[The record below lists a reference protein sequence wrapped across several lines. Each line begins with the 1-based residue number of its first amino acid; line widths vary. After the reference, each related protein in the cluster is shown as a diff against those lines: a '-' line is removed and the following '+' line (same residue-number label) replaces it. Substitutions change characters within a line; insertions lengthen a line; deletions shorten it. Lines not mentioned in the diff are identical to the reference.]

1 MKENKKKNFLKTEI
15 NNFVIFFEFLLLGL
29 TSFGGPVA
37 HIAYFRD
44 NFVLK
49 KKWFDEKT
57 YLDIVSFSN
66 FLPGPSSSQVGM
78 CIGYLKNGILGSFF
92 AWLGFTLPSAV
103 IMILFAF
110 GYSYFDEYISLGF
123 LNGIKAVVI
132 IIVLQAIIGMSRQ
145 HLNDLK
151 KILIATFTAI
161 TLVLFDL
168 YSYQFFLL
176 SLAAVIGLVLFND
189 QQKIKPGKIEI
200 HYSSIIFILVFLI
213 LFISLPILSNFYD
226 IISIEIS
233 DKFFRTGSLVFGGGH
248 IVLPLLKNEILNF
261 NLIDEETFIFGYGLA
276 QAIPGPLF
284 TFSAFLGSS
293 LNIEIGKLASG
304 ILCLLMIFL
313 PSFLLVLGVMPY
325 WSFFRSLNY
334 IRNCLIGVNAC
345 VVGLLIAA
353 FYNPIII
360 SSFNE
365 KNDYILVLLGGVII
379 FFFKL
384 PQWLS
389 VLTLGIFGFILN
401 YFFNF

>member
-1 MKENKKKNFLKTEI
+1 MKENKKINASKKEI
-15 NNFVIFFEFLLLGL
+15 NNFVIFCEFLILGL

-44 NFVLK
+44 NFVIK

-57 YLDIVSFSN
+57 YIDIVSFSN

-78 CIGYLKNGILGSFF
+78 CIGYLKNGIVGSFF

-103 IMILFAF
+103 IMILFAY

-123 LNGIKAVVI
+123 LNGIKAVVV

-145 HLNDLK
+145 YLNDTK
-151 KILIATFTAI
+151 KILIALFSSVI
-161 TLVLFDL
+161 LVLFDL
-168 YSYQFFLL
+168 YSYQFLLL
-176 SLAAVIGLVLFND
+176 SLAAVIGLVVFND
-189 QQKIKPGKIEI
+189 QKKIKPGKIKIE
-200 HYSSIIFILVFLI
+200 YSSIIFILVFLI
-213 LFISLPILSNFYD
+213 LFISLPIISSFYE
-226 IISIEIS
+226 IRLIEIS

-248 IVLPLLKNEILNF
+248 VVLPLLKNEILNF
-261 NLIDEETFIFGYGLA
+261 NLIEEETFIFGYGLA

-313 PSFLLVLGVMPY
+313 PSFLMVLGVMPY
-325 WSFFRSLNY
+325 WTYLRSIKNV
-334 IRNCLIGVNAC
+334 RSGLIGVNAC

-353 FYNPIII
+353 FYNPIFI
-360 SSFNE
+360 STFSESN
-365 KNDYILVLLGGVII
+365 NYILVLLGGIII
-379 FFFKL
+379 FVFKL

-389 VLTLGIFGFILN
+389 VLTIGMFGFILN
-401 YFFNF
+401 YLFN

>member
-1 MKENKKKNFLKTEI
+1 MKENKKKKFLKTEI

-168 YSYQFFLL
+168 YSYQFFVL
-176 SLAAVIGLVLFND
+176 SIAAVIGLVLFND

-200 HYSSIIFILVFLI
+200 NYSSIIFILVFLI

-401 YFFNF
+401 YFF

>member
-1 MKENKKKNFLKTEI
+1 MKENKKINASKKEI
-15 NNFVIFFEFLLLGL
+15 NNFVIFCEFLILGL

-44 NFVLK
+44 NFVIK

-57 YLDIVSFSN
+57 YIDIVSFSN

-78 CIGYLKNGILGSFF
+78 CIGYLKNGIVGSFF

-103 IMILFAF
+103 IMILFAY
-110 GYSYFDEYISLGF
+110 GYSYFDEYISLGL
-123 LNGIKAVVI
+123 LNGIKAVVV

-145 HLNDLK
+145 YLNDTK
-151 KILIATFTAI
+151 KILIALFSSVI
-161 TLVLFDL
+161 LVLFDL
-168 YSYQFFLL
+168 YSYQFLLL
-176 SLAAVIGLVLFND
+176 SLAAVIGLVVFND
-189 QQKIKPGKIEI
+189 QKKIKPGKIKIE
-200 HYSSIIFILVFLI
+200 YSSIIFILVFLI
-213 LFISLPILSNFYD
+213 LFISLPIISSFYE
-226 IISIEIS
+226 IRLIEIS

-248 IVLPLLKNEILNF
+248 VVLPLLKNEILNF
-261 NLIDEETFIFGYGLA
+261 NLIEEETFIFGYGLA

-313 PSFLLVLGVMPY
+313 PSFLMVLGVMPY
-325 WSFFRSLNY
+325 WNYLRSIKNV
-334 IRNCLIGVNAC
+334 RSGLIGVNAC

-353 FYNPIII
+353 FYNPIFI
-360 SSFNE
+360 STFSESN
-365 KNDYILVLLGGVII
+365 NYILVLLGGIII
-379 FFFKL
+379 FVFKL

-389 VLTLGIFGFILN
+389 VLTIGMFGFILN
-401 YFFNF
+401 YLFN

>member
-1 MKENKKKNFLKTEI
+1 MKENKKINSSKKEI
-15 NNFVIFFEFLLLGL
+15 NNFVIFCEFLILGL

-44 NFVLK
+44 NFVIK

-57 YLDIVSFSN
+57 YIDIVSFSN

-78 CIGYLKNGILGSFF
+78 CIGYLKNGIVGSFF

-103 IMILFAF
+103 IMILFAY

-123 LNGIKAVVI
+123 LNGIKAVVV

-145 HLNDLK
+145 YLNDTK
-151 KILIATFTAI
+151 KILIALFSSVI
-161 TLVLFDL
+161 LVLFDL
-168 YSYQFFLL
+168 YSYQFLLL
-176 SLAAVIGLVLFND
+176 SLAAVIGLVVFND
-189 QQKIKPGKIEI
+189 QKKIKPGKIKIE
-200 HYSSIIFILVFLI
+200 YSSIIFILVFLI
-213 LFISLPILSNFYD
+213 LFISLPIISSFYE
-226 IISIEIS
+226 IRLIEIS

-248 IVLPLLKNEILNF
+248 VVLPLLKNEILNF
-261 NLIDEETFIFGYGLA
+261 NLIEEETFIFGYGLA

-313 PSFLLVLGVMPY
+313 PSFLMVLGVMPY
-325 WSFFRSLNY
+325 WTYLRSIKNV
-334 IRNCLIGVNAC
+334 RSGLIGVNAC

-353 FYNPIII
+353 FYNPIFI
-360 SSFNE
+360 STFSESN
-365 KNDYILVLLGGVII
+365 NYILVLLGGIII
-379 FFFKL
+379 FVFKL

-389 VLTLGIFGFILN
+389 VLTIGMFGFILN
-401 YFFNF
+401 YLFN

>member
-1 MKENKKKNFLKTEI
+1 MKENKKINSSKKEI
-15 NNFVIFFEFLLLGL
+15 NNFVIFCEFLLLGL

-44 NFVLK
+44 NFVIK

-57 YLDIVSFSN
+57 YIDIVSFSN

-78 CIGYLKNGILGSFF
+78 CIGYLKNGIVGSFF

-103 IMILFAF
+103 IMILFAY

-123 LNGIKAVVI
+123 LNGIKAVVV

-145 HLNDLK
+145 YLNDTK
-151 KILIATFTAI
+151 KILIALFSSVI
-161 TLVLFDL
+161 LVLFDL
-168 YSYQFFLL
+168 YSYQFLLL
-176 SLAAVIGLVLFND
+176 SLAAVIGLVVFND
-189 QQKIKPGKIEI
+189 QKKIKPGKIKIE
-200 HYSSIIFILVFLI
+200 YSSIIFILVFLI
-213 LFISLPILSNFYD
+213 LFISLPIISSFYE
-226 IISIEIS
+226 IRLIEIS

-248 IVLPLLKNEILNF
+248 VVLPLLKNEILNF
-261 NLIDEETFIFGYGLA
+261 NLIEEETFIFGYGLA

-313 PSFLLVLGVMPY
+313 PSFLMVLGVMPY
-325 WSFFRSLNY
+325 WTYLRSIKNV
-334 IRNCLIGVNAC
+334 RSGLIGVNAC

-353 FYNPIII
+353 FYNPIFI
-360 SSFNE
+360 STFSESN
-365 KNDYILVLLGGVII
+365 NYILVLLGGIII
-379 FFFKL
+379 FVFKL

-389 VLTLGIFGFILN
+389 VLTIGMFGFILN
-401 YFFNF
+401 YLFN

>member
-1 MKENKKKNFLKTEI
+1 MKENKKINASKKEI
-15 NNFVIFFEFLLLGL
+15 NNFVIFCEFLILGL

-44 NFVLK
+44 NFVIK

-57 YLDIVSFSN
+57 YIDIVSFSN

-78 CIGYLKNGILGSFF
+78 CIGYLKNGIVGSFF

-103 IMILFAF
+103 IMILFAY
-110 GYSYFDEYISLGF
+110 GYSYFDEYISLGL
-123 LNGIKAVVI
+123 LNGIKAVVV

-145 HLNDLK
+145 YLNDTK
-151 KILIATFTAI
+151 KILIALFSSVI
-161 TLVLFDL
+161 LVLFDL
-168 YSYQFFLL
+168 YSYQFLLL
-176 SLAAVIGLVLFND
+176 SLAAVIGLVVFND
-189 QQKIKPGKIEI
+189 QKKIKPGKIKIE
-200 HYSSIIFILVFLI
+200 YSSIIFILVFLI
-213 LFISLPILSNFYD
+213 LFISLPIISSFYE
-226 IISIEIS
+226 IRLIEIS

-248 IVLPLLKNEILNF
+248 VVLPLLKNEILNF
-261 NLIDEETFIFGYGLA
+261 NLIEEETFIFGYGLA

-313 PSFLLVLGVMPY
+313 PSFLMVLGVMPY
-325 WSFFRSLNY
+325 WTYLRSIKNV
-334 IRNCLIGVNAC
+334 RSGLIGVNAC

-353 FYNPIII
+353 FYNPIFI
-360 SSFNE
+360 STFSESN
-365 KNDYILVLLGGVII
+365 NYILVLLGGIII
-379 FFFKL
+379 FVFKL

-389 VLTLGIFGFILN
+389 VLTIGMFGFILN
-401 YFFNF
+401 YLFN

>member
-176 SLAAVIGLVLFND
+176 SVAAVIGLVLFND

-261 NLIDEETFIFGYGLA
+261 DLIDEETFIFGYGLA

-325 WSFFRSLNY
+325 WNFFRSIDY

-360 SSFNE
+360 SSLNE
-365 KNDYILVLLGGVII
+365 KIDYILVLLGGVII
-379 FFFKL
+379 FVFKL

-401 YFFNF
+401 YFF